1 MKRYE
6 DYKSIDDVV
15 WTKFRII
22 VPTEE
27 DKKELQE
34 AFKHLHDAYNVDT
47 NNISVNELIHQYLDD
62 NGCYIIVN
70 KELYEMSCKT
80 R

>member
-34 AFKHLHDAYNVDT
+34 AFEHLHDADIDADNVP
-47 NNISVNELIHQYLDD
+47 VNELVHQYLDD
-62 NGCYIIVN
+62 NGCYIIVD
-70 KELYEMSCKT
+70 KELYEQAT
-80 R
+80 RH